1 MKIVLLLAALV
12 LMISAGCGDD
22 LERPPEVEVFSG
34 ELEVRELYVVGADT
48 DQVVFTV
55 EGTDYRLEHTT
66 HQTNLCGSGGTVDN
80 FGGNLIVLTKLY
92 TIPSHSCNTLHVPQG
107 RFKAA
112 FRSDSLILGPD
123 TLAFGPDQASD
134 SMVFTFRLVK

>member
-1 MKIVLLLAALV
+1 MKIVLLVAALV

-22 LERPPEVEVFSG
+22 LKRPPEVEVFSG
-34 ELEVRELYVVGADT
+34 ELEVRELYVVGTDT

-66 HQTNLCGSGGTVDN
+66 HQTRLCGSGGTVDN
-80 FGGNLIVLTKLY
+80 FGGNLIILTKIY
-92 TIPSHSCNTLHVPQG
+92 TIPSPGCDALHVPRG

-134 SMVFTFRLVK
+134 SIVFTFRLVK